1 MIKIRKGS
9 KTLLIPAGAYDTIYA
24 PAGWEKEDNTAK
36 AVEEPQKVEETPE
49 PLEDDSEEV
58 EETSEEELDE
68 EGEDVEYVDPEELN
82 EKPLEELDF
91 EELKILAE
99 YLGVNIKGLKS
110 KKEVR
115 EAIKKFKSKK

>member
-9 KTLLIPAGAYDTIYA
+9 KTLMIPAGAYDTIYA
-24 PAGWEKEDNTAK
+24 PAGWERAEKPNTTEK
-36 AVEEPQKVEETPE
+36 SVEKPQEPDETPE
-49 PLEDDSEEV
+49 SLEEEP
-58 EETSEEELDE
+58 EEELE
-68 EGEDVEYVDPEELN
+68 EEEEDVEYVDPEELN

-99 YLGVNIKGLKS
+99 YLDINIKGLKS

-115 EAIKKFKSKK
+115 DAIKKFKSKK

>member
-49 PLEDDSEEV
+49 PLEDVPEE
-58 EETSEEELDE
+58 ESDEELDE

-99 YLGVNIKGLKS
+99 YLGINTKGLKS

>member
-9 KTLLIPAGAYDTIYA
+9 KTLMIPAGAYDTIYA
-24 PAGWEKEDNTAK
+24 PAGWEKEEKPEEPAK
-36 AVEEPQKVEETPE
+36 AVEEPQEVDETPE
-49 PLEDDSEEV
+49 SV
-58 EETSEEELDE
+58 EEEPEEELE
-68 EGEDVEYVDPEELN
+68 EEDEDVEYVDPEELN

-91 EELKILAE
+91 DELKILAE

-115 EAIKKFKSKK
+115 DAIKKFKSKK